1 MDNISSNRLAFL
13 LIEINLILW
22 IAVSG
27 QALVRMNESQ
37 RFGWDEPVI
46 IDSGLIFIGL
56 VYSAIVQHVGYYWLI
71 RKKAKKDGES
81 KRGES
86 KRGRS

>member
-37 RFGWDEPVI
+37 RFDWNEPVI
-46 IDSGLIFIGL
+46 IDSGLIFVGL
-56 VYSAIVQHVGYYWLI
+56 VYSAIVQPVGYYWLI

-81 KRGES
+81 KRG
-86 KRGRS
+86 RR